1 MSQEVQTVFP
11 TRLPKRK
18 ALKEIHSEVIK
29 TRVNL
34 KKNGRIVTSSD
45 KVVKVEVKVKI
56 KEEEDEIER
65 RSRMLGCTCSVHP
78 NDKTGKYKD
87 TGKDK
92 VDDGNNDYDSSE
104 EDSIGKEAVNLLLF
118 DLECMDKYGS
128 FNIDTM

>member
-56 KEEEDEIER
+56 EEEEDEIER
-65 RSRMLGCTCSVHP
+65 RSRMLGCTILVVFFLMIRLASTRTPVRTRLMTATTIMTAQ
-78 NDKTGKYKD
+78 KR
-87 TGKDK
+87 
-92 VDDGNNDYDSSE
+92 
-104 EDSIGKEAVNLLLF
+104 IA
-118 DLECMDKYGS
+118 
-128 FNIDTM
+128 